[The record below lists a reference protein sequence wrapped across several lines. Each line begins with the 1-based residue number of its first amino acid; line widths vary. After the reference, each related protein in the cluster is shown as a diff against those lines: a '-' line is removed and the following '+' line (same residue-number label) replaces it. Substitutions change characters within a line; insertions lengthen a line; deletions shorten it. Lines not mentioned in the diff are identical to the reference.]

1 MKKHFSELLELLKE
15 KIVEMSNTV
24 EKTIAKSIESLT
36 NRDRQLAEEVINSDK
51 IINDM
56 EIEIDEMVMN
66 LLALQQPVAVDLRM
80 IIAISKI
87 NNDLERI
94 GDHAVNIAQS
104 AQRLAD
110 KPHVKPLID
119 IPKMAHICQS
129 MLSDAIDSFF
139 NKDSNKALMVC
150 KLDNEIDEL
159 NRRVINELAFYMA
172 NDTQTIPRAMELLN
186 VSKNLER
193 VADIATNIAEE
204 AIFVSEARTIKH
216 HYNI

>member
-1 MKKHFSELLELLKE
+1 
-15 KIVEMSNTV
+15 MS
-24 EKTIAKSIESLT
+24 
-36 NRDRQLAEEVINSDK
+36 
-51 IINDM
+51 
-56 EIEIDEMVMN
+56 

-129 MLSDAIDSFF
+129 MLGDAIDSFF
-139 NKDSNKALMVC
+139 NRDSGKALMVC

-159 NRRVINELAFYMA
+159 NKRIINELAFYMA
-172 NDTQTIPRAMELLN
+172 NDNQTIPRAMELLS